1 MSGSQTQANNGTA
14 SSGDASSIAALS
26 FGAVV
31 NARISTDG
39 VRRAVLLGALLGLA
53 ALAAC
58 ETAPPDY
65 GAYESNLG
73 AAGFVM
79 RPANTPQRQ
88 AMLARLPQ
96 HRFVMRQNGDTTHY
110 VYADSLVCDC
120 LYVGT
125 QQAFNQY
132 KANQLQQQ
140 LIDQRQLIAL
150 TYADAAWSWDAW
162 GPWGA
167 VAPEFGFVYG
177 PMGW

>member
-1 MSGSQTQANNGTA
+1 VSRSQTRALERAACGVAVANPGTVA
-14 SSGDASSIAALS
+14 DTRVVADA
-26 FGAVV
+26 
-31 NARISTDG
+31 
-39 VRRAVLLGALLGLA
+39 VRRVKRCAMVLGALLGVA
-53 ALAAC
+53 ALTAC

-65 GAYESNLG
+65 GAYENNLG

-79 RPANTPQRQ
+79 RPANTSQRQ

-96 HRFVMRQNGDTTHY
+96 HRFVMRQNGNTTHY

-125 QQAFNQY
+125 QQAFDQY
-132 KANQLQQQ
+132 KANQLQQR

-150 TYADAAWSWDAW
+150 SYADAAWSWDAW